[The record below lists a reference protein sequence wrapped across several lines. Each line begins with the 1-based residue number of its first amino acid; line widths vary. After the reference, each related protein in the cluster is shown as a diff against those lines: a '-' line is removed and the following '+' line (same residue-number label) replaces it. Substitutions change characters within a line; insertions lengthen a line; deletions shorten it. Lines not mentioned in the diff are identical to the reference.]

1 MAEVVQKIDRELAA
15 VRRDLRNLTGY
26 TIRYLDRLTRSYGE
40 GRQRKTELTHFGTVK
55 AQTVA
60 ARTEKLYVDRKAG
73 FLGTDPKIGEE
84 IGSCSKLHDVLVVL
98 QDGGLQVTRIDS
110 KKYVG
115 EKIIYLQLF
124 EHNDRETTFNSIYQD
139 QLTGRGKIKRFQIGG
154 VTRDRRYELGK
165 VDHGS
170 RVFFFQPAAARF
182 CHVRLRKKPRIK
194 TDLYLDFENHAVKGR
209 GAAGVVLT
217 RHKMSSVRQI
227 SERVYLQRVSL
238 DNESLSSPGR

>member
-1 MAEVVQKIDRELAA
+1 MTEQDLVYLTEVKIKRISAWDAEKARAKLQKIDRELAA

-139 QLTGRGKIKRFQIGG
+139 QLTGPGQDQAFS
-154 VTRDRRYELGK
+154 DW
-165 VDHGS
+165 GS
-170 RVFFFQPAAARF
+170 
-182 CHVRLRKKPRIK
+182 
-194 TDLYLDFENHAVKGR
+194 D
-209 GAAGVVLT
+209 
-217 RHKMSSVRQI
+217 SRQAI
-227 SERVYLQRVSL
+227 
-238 DNESLSSPGR
+238 